1 MAGVKDFTEL
11 IAWQLANELRARA
24 LELSRRP
31 DVAGHRRYRSQ
42 LTDAAVSPPQR
53 IAEGFGRYRR
63 HEFAHQVRMA
73 KASEHE
79 LLTLFNEARRRGFLS
94 ATESRE
100 YEFLARQAIT
110 AATGLIRF
118 LETRGHRW
126 S

>member
-11 IAWQLANELRARA
+11 IAWQLANELRTRA

-31 DVAGHRRYRSQ
+31 DVAGHRRYRSR
-42 LTDAAVSPPQR
+42 LTDAAASPPQH
-53 IAEGFGRYRR
+53 IAEGFGRFPH
-63 HEFAHQVRMA
+63 HEFAQQVRIA

-100 YEFLARQAIT
+100 YEFLARRAIT
-110 AATGLIRF
+110 AATGLIHY
-118 LETRGHRW
+118 LENRRGRW